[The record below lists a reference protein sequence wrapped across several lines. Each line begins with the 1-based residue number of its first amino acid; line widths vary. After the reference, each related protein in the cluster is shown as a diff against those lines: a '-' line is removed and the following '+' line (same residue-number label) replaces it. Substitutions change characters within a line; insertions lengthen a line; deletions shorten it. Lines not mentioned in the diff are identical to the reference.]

1 MTDLTIPPE
10 QIEAALVA
18 FAHASGLGIFPDDEK
33 NESWDEDLV
42 DGMRAAIS
50 AMRPFIRAEALEGA
64 AQFVQDECHDYD
76 DAHRIAA
83 AIRSRRKE
91 DKND

>member
-1 MTDLTIPPE
+1 MTATPE

-42 DGMRAAIS
+42 DGMRAAINT
-50 AMRPFIRAEALEGA
+50 MRPFIRAEVLEEA
-64 AQFVQDECHDYD
+64 AQIVQDECYDYD
-76 DAHRIAA
+76 DAYRIAA
-83 AIRSRRKE
+83 AIRALKE
-91 DKND
+91 KP